1 MSTTLRKPRRA
12 NRPLLGWKQPLRVE
26 LLETRTVPSASWP
39 GLSNPVA
46 ALGSNST
53 LDQAQSLGDLS
64 AVTQLGVVGA
74 IASGSAQV
82 DWYTF
87 TLDNPTHVTLA
98 THDVQA
104 RSPFVSELSLY
115 NADSDPTSDPYAPVG
130 RRLVTQDDGAS
141 HGGDARIDWSLA
153 PGTYYVA
160 VSGSGNR
167 YFHPDIA
174 GSGIAGSTGAYGL
187 SITGQ
192 DLGFTSANGPG
203 VLATGLLTYPDFTP
217 PASNLNGAAANA
229 VVGRS
234 PFVIRVD
241 MSTALDPNTI
251 NPGSTLQLTDITTGQ
266 SIAVTAYFDATVN
279 ELKIL
284 PAAPLPPDQYQLT
297 LSGNNSGGAPVI
309 ADLAG
314 NPLGATSGNPAG
326 QDYTF
331 TFQITGS
338 EGIASTSA
346 VSDGTPAS
354 AHELGD
360 ITQTNLVQEV
370 GAIGD
375 DPSDPTPFNPADID
389 LYHFQLSG
397 AGNFAFRAVV
407 FGGRIGSL
415 LDSEV
420 SLFKL
425 NPADGQLYLIGLND
439 NTNNGTR
446 TFDGSQQP
454 LVYDPSLTMA
464 LQAGDYYL
472 AVTGSGYVPAALT
485 NGLPGPQSV
494 FDPTVPEPFGGF
506 STGDYVLN
514 LSVLADNTPPQVTS
528 VGLSDG
534 SAPANG
540 AVLSG
545 PPTGFAVTFTEPVN
559 LADQA
564 QQAFQQNTDTK
575 LPFVYVVGASGTF
588 YPRLTDS
595 TGNSVRFQMY
605 DGLPNGVYDL
615 HLSGPGGLTD
625 LAGNPLVGNRT
636 SGDYVVTFMVNGPPR
651 GSPNDPLTWVV
662 PDQRNIGIL
671 FPAELQKGVTL
682 QRPSVTGSV
691 TSIAA
696 SEAYQI
702 QVLQPTRYSFLFSS
716 TVLPPGLRLTIS
728 NAAGTTLPARSVRS
742 GLGLTLTAVLAP
754 GTYTIHVSGWSPK
767 AGFSIKILIVSAF
780 EPAPPLT
787 VGAAP
792 AVPLRGLTGVLPPPP
807 GIVPVTPTP
816 TPAGTPSVPKPSV
829 IAVVSPP
836 SGRGQDT
843 NPVNVPADV
852 LLGLGAGQ
860 LGGIEGANANAALA
874 KLDVYDRIIG
884 LGPDASFAQLVVQLP
899 ILTQGSSSGQSDDPA
914 AAALAGSVVQDLVRR
929 LSKINWATIA
939 ELLQQ
944 VGDWSM
950 DHMLPTPAG
959 DGDGQSGS
967 DAPPTPE
974 MPDISCWPGDDTSVS
989 FSDAGTQAFVFAA
1002 ALAGVRLDRESAP
1015 RKSRRSMLLKR

>member
-1 MSTTLRKPRRA
+1 
-12 NRPLLGWKQPLRVE
+12 
-26 LLETRTVPSASWP
+26 
-39 GLSNPVA
+39 VA

-53 LDQAQSLGDLS
+53 LDQAQSLGDLN

-130 RRLVTQDDGAS
+130 WRLVTQDDGAS

-167 YFHPDIA
+167 YFHPNIA

-203 VLATGLLTYPDFTP
+203 VLATGLLIYAGFTP

-234 PFVIRVD
+234 PLLIRVD
-241 MSTALDPNTI
+241 MSAALDPNTI

-297 LSGNNSGGAPVI
+297 LSGNNSSGAPVI
-309 ADLAG
+309 ADLGG
-314 NPLGATSGNPAG
+314 NPLGATPANPAG

-331 TFQITGS
+331 TFQVTGS

-346 VSDGTPAS
+346 VSDGTPAT

-360 ITQTNLVQEV
+360 LTQASLVQAV

-375 DPSDPTPFNPADID
+375 DPTDPIPFNPADAD
-389 LYHFQLSG
+389 VYHFHLSG
-397 AGNFAFRAVV
+397 TGNFAFRAVV
-407 FGGRIGSL
+407 FAGRIGSL

-420 SLFKL
+420 SLFRL
-425 NPADGQLYLIGLND
+425 DPSDGQLHLIGLND
-439 NTNNGTR
+439 NTDNGLQTA
-446 TFDGSQQP
+446 DGNQP
-454 LVYDPSLTMA
+454 LVYDSSLTMA
-464 LQAGDYYL
+464 LSQGDYYL
-472 AVTGSGYVPAALT
+472 VVTGSGYVPAALT
-485 NGLPGPQSV
+485 DAGLPDSQSV
-494 FDPTVPEPFGGF
+494 FDPNAPHPFGGF

-514 LSVLADNTPPQVTS
+514 LSVLADNTPPEVKS
-528 VGLSDG
+528 VALADG
-534 SAPANG
+534 TALADR
-540 AVLSG
+540 AALAG

-564 QQAFQQNTDTK
+564 QQAFQQNTDAK

-595 TGNSVRFQMY
+595 AGSSVRFQMY
-605 DGLPNGVYDL
+605 DALPNGVYDL

-625 LAGNPLVGNRT
+625 LAGNPLVGNRPN
-636 SGDYVVTFMVNGPPR
+636 GDYVVTFMVNGPPR
-651 GSPNDPLTWVV
+651 GSPNDPLTWAVQ
-662 PDQRNIGIL
+662 DQRNIGVL
-671 FPAELQKGVTL
+671 FPAELQQGVSL
-682 QRPSVTGSV
+682 QRPPLTGSV
-691 TSIAA
+691 TGIATT
-696 SEAYQI
+696 EAYQI
-702 QVLQPTRYSFLFSS
+702 QVLQDTRYTFTLSS
-716 TVLPPGLRLTIS
+716 TILPPGIRLTIAD
-728 NAAGTTLPARSVRS
+728 AAGITVPGRAIRS
-742 GLGLTLTAVLAP
+742 GAGLTLRVGLTP
-754 GTYTIHVSGWSPK
+754 GIYTIHVSGWSPK
-767 AGFSIKILIVSAF
+767 AGFSIKIFIDFAF

-792 AVPLRGLTGVLPPPP
+792 AVPLRGLTGVVPPPP

-816 TPAGTPSVPKPSV
+816 TPVGIASVAKPSV
-829 IAVVSPP
+829 FAVVSPP

-874 KLDVYDRIIG
+874 KLDAYNRIIG

-899 ILTQGSSSGQSDDPA
+899 ILTQASSSGLSDDPA
-914 AAALAGSVVQDLVRR
+914 AAALAGSVVQDLVRK

-967 DAPPTPE
+967 DAPSTPE

-989 FSDAGTQAFVFAA
+989 FTDAGTQAFVFAA

-1015 RKSRRSMLLKR
+1015 RKSRRNMLLKR